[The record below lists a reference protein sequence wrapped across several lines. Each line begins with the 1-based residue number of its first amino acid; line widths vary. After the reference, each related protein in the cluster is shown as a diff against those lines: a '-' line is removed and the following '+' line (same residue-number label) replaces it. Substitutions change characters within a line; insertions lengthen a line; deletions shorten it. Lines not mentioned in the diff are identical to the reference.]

1 MAIII
6 DRTIYFRT
14 GSAFG
19 TYTYASIYTVG
30 SAHGTE
36 YPTGSGG
43 DCNQVN
49 IGIWTLLLNRYK
61 I

>member
-49 IGIWTLLLNRYK
+49 IGI
-61 I
+61 